1 MAKTKKRPMFETQYR
16 SSRICRVLGNPTA
29 YKIVRLLENK
39 KMTPSELSSKLNLSL
54 STISDTLRI
63 LRKVDLVRYETIG
76 NNKIYFLKEHKIIK
90 VLKELEKIVD
100 NLRILKW

>member
-1 MAKTKKRPMFETQYR
+1 MKKIKKKPMLETQYR

-29 YKIVRLLENK
+29 YKIIRLLENK
-39 KMTPSELSSKLNLSL
+39 KMTPSELSSKLKLSL

-63 LRKVDLVRYETIG
+63 LRKVDLVRYETSR
-76 NNKIYFLKEHKIIK
+76 NNKIYFLKDPKIIK
-90 VLKELEKIVD
+90 VLKELEKIVE